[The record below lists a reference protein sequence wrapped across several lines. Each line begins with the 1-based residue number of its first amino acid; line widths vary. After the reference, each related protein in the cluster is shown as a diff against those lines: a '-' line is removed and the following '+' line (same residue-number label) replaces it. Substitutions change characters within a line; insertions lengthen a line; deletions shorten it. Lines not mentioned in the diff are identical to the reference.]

1 MCDTESGN
9 GLHIHIKTEFSNIV
23 VVTAQTQEVPT
34 NLFMRTFF
42 EKNTKLGDDL
52 STGLMVNFLSSK
64 LMCRISD
71 HVKVVLGVSLF
82 SFS

>member
-1 MCDTESGN
+1 MYDTGSGN
-9 GLHIHIKTEFSNIV
+9 VLKETFTSRRNS
-23 VVTAQTQEVPT
+23 VVTTRSQKVPT

-42 EKNTKLGDDL
+42 EKNTKLGDDF